1 MRNTTKYH
9 KSEAGQLALKD
20 RSVLTPRQRSAFILF
35 DGNRDL
41 TEVLQATAAMGV
53 LEEDVDH
60 LIGLGFLVPPD
71 VVVET
76 QAQVNVRE
84 ATATRLT
91 SQERY
96 KKAYPVA
103 AQLTASLG
111 LQGFRLNLAV
121 EGAGNLDALLALLPA
136 IRSAVGPA
144 KAEALEQALHD

>member
-1 MRNTTKYH
+1 MKYH
-9 KSEAGQLALKD
+9 KSETGQLALKD
-20 RSVLTPRQRSAFILF
+20 RSLLTPRQRSAFILF

-41 TEVLQATAAMGV
+41 AAVLQATAGMGV
-53 LEEDVDH
+53 TAEDIDH

-71 VVVET
+71 VVAET

-96 KKAYPVA
+96 KNAYPVA

-111 LQGFRLNLAV
+111 LRGFRLNLAV

-136 IRSAVGPA
+136 IRDAVGIA
-144 KAEALEQALHD
+144 KVQALEHALRD